1 MQPTRL
7 PLQNRIKNERIVVTS
22 GSSAIASAK
31 ADVLS
36 GFLTGEGY
44 ALRQR
49 TLQDEQE
56 QEEEE
61 D

>member
-7 PLQNRIKNERIVVTS
+7 PLQIQIKNERIAVV
-22 GSSAIASAK
+22 SA
-31 ADVLS
+31 VLS

-44 ALRQR
+44 ALTQR
-49 TLQDEQE
+49 VTGEQE

-61 D
+61 E